1 MAYLKRL
8 RSLEKISVF
17 PQVKSDRLPLGRY
30 SSPRS
35 EVIPA
40 SLRSRAPLIVA
51 SAIPI
56 IRMYCSW
63 HGAYRWLKK
72 RRQKEGDGAG
82 ATVALVLIATGLPAT
97 APVRRLLLRGRG
109 P

>member
-1 MAYLKRL
+1 VDSAG
-8 RSLEKISVF
+8 V
-17 PQVKSDRLPLGRY
+17 
-30 SSPRS
+30 
-35 EVIPA
+35 
-40 SLRSRAPLIVA
+40 RSRALLIVA

-56 IRMYCSW
+56 IRMLRYSPLGEINYCSW
-63 HGAYRWLKK
+63 NGAYRWLKK

-82 ATVALVLIATGLPAT
+82 ATGALVPIATRLPAT